1 MSIKHTSLALL
12 IVFIVGLQIANGEPS
27 DKPVQHLQLADI
39 DSYEQA
45 KQVFSNATLELQQ
58 KDKLDATEL
67 HEIHI
72 ITYSLEKAV
81 AYFVENMEGEQQI
94 AAKKIAE
101 IVEFVHKGSENN
113 RSSETKTHLK
123 EYFALA
129 ETFSSK
135 F

>member
-72 ITYSLEKAV
+72 ITYSLEKA
-81 AYFVENMEGEQQI
+81 GS
-94 AAKKIAE
+94 KKN
-101 IVEFVHKGSENN
+101 SRN
-113 RSSETKTHLK
+113 R
-123 EYFALA
+123 
-129 ETFSSK
+129 
-135 F
+135 